1 VPDQESAPD
10 EGPSVIVAVVGA
22 GLSGLVAAR
31 KLADAGHEVVVLDKG
46 AVPGGRLATDALDG
60 AAFDSG
66 AQFFTVRSGAF
77 AALVD
82 PWLRSGLAYEWSR
95 GFSDPPD
102 GYPRYAVRG
111 GMAALGA
118 HLAQGLDV
126 RLQTMC
132 FAIRRGGGRWSVGID
147 DGTSMA
153 ADALVVTCPLPQSA
167 SLLMTA
173 DVAVPEQLRRT
184 DYHRVVAVLAAL
196 DRPGA
201 VPPPGGVQDADA
213 VFSFVADNQRKGVST
228 APAVTLHVNH
238 EESAAHWD
246 DPPDD
251 LRAWALDVAAP
262 WFGDATVV
270 AARVRRWRFAGPQTI
285 WPESCWT
292 PEAGLPLALAGD
304 AFAGPKVEG
313 AALSGMAAADLLA

>member
-1 VPDQESAPD
+1 M
-10 EGPSVIVAVVGA
+10 IVAVVGA

-31 KLADAGHEVVVLDKG
+31 RLTEAGHDVVVLDKG
-46 AVPGGRLATDALDG
+46 AVPGGRLATDVVGD
-60 AAFDSG
+60 AACDSG
-66 AQFFTVRSGAF
+66 AQFFTVRSEAF

-82 PWLRSGLAYEWSR
+82 PWLRAGVAFEWTR
-95 GFSDPPD
+95 GFDDPPD

-111 GMAALGA
+111 GMGALGA
-118 HLAQGLDV
+118 HLAAGLDV
-126 RLQTMC
+126 RLDTMV

-147 DGTSMA
+147 DGTAMV

-173 DVAVPEQLRRT
+173 EVAVPEQLRRT

-196 DRPGA
+196 DGPGA
-201 VPPPGGVQDADA
+201 VPPHGGVQDADA
-213 VFSFVADNQRKGVST
+213 TFSFVADNHRKGVSG
-228 APAVTLHVNH
+228 APGITLHVNH

-246 DPPDD
+246 DPPDE
-251 LRAWALDVAAP
+251 LRAWALAAAAP
-262 WFGDATVV
+262 WFGDAALV

-313 AALSGMAAADLLA
+313 AALSGLAAAASILA